1 MQIEGKTAKK
11 NICLAIV
18 SKLNETLNLSKSDES
33 KTSLMLEKSFQLKS
47 DVIASDFLKNN
58 LQGDEIM
65 NEEDFVNHICEVFLS
80 KITPV
85 S

>member
-1 MQIEGKTAKK
+1 
-11 NICLAIV
+11 
-18 SKLNETLNLSKSDES
+18 
-33 KTSLMLEKSFQLKS
+33 MLEKSFQLKS